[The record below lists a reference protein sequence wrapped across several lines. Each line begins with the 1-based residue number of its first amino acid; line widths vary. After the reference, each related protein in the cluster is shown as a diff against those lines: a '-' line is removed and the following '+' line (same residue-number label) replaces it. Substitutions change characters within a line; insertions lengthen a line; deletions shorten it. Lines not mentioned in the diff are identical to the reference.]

1 MSDYPAVVTEQWGT
15 TPAAPPAGWYTDPY
29 GSSSLRYWD
38 GSGWT
43 EHVAAGAA
51 PAAPVAAAPA
61 SRRADV
67 VLGAGG
73 ALVLVGSALPWLGR
87 DGRSFSSWSYPVES
101 MLRGEPTGGPSTGI
115 VLLVVGALAVVLA
128 LLPTLVRWTPRP
140 VYSVLAGSIAFD
152 VSLAAVM
159 ASATVKPALTVGAGA
174 FVTLAGSVLI
184 AVHSLLARARW
195 YAAGRVGA
203 A

>member
-1 MSDYPAVVTEQWGT
+1 MSGYPAVVTEQWGT
-15 TPAAPPAGWYTDPY
+15 TPGGPAAGWYADPWD
-29 GSSSLRYWD
+29 SSSLRYWD
-38 GSGWT
+38 GAGWT

-51 PAAPVAAAPA
+51 PIAPVSATPA

-73 ALVLVGSALPWLGR
+73 VLVLLGSVLPWLGR

-101 MLRGEPTGGPSTGI
+101 MLRGEPTGGPSTGLA
-115 VLLVVGALAVVLA
+115 LLVVGLIAVLLA
-128 LLPTLVRWTPRP
+128 LLPTLVRRTPRP

-152 VSLAAVM
+152 LSLAAVM
-159 ASATVKPALTVGAGA
+159 ASATVKPSLTLGIGA

-184 AVHSLLARARW
+184 AVHSLLAKSRW
-195 YAAGRVGA
+195 YAAGRVGVA
-203 A
+203 